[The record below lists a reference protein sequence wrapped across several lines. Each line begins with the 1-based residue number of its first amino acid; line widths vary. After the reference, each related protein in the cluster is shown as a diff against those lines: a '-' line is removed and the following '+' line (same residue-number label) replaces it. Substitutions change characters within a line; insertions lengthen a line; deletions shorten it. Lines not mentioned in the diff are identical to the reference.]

1 MNWASSSEIPYSVNW
16 MSDSRENKLPV
27 SDDLS
32 VSYRNQIEEM
42 MKAEAARRIE
52 ELHNPKELDRLSKL
66 SLIKL
71 FESDD
76 SDLVPA
82 LMSRLGP
89 VRAALD
95 GHGGGLIV
103 SSAEIE
109 ETHSGSKV
117 LSLIIDLDG
126 ACVSCGAAPG
136 TLKGI
141 QDDLLIDD
149 EIISVR
155 FSVSMLEWFDEIQK
169 EFVLKFGGVIFV

>member
-1 MNWASSSEIPYSVNW
+1 MK
-16 MSDSRENKLPV
+16 DSRDTRLPV
-27 SDDLS
+27 SENLS
-32 VSYRNQIEEM
+32 DSYRDQIEEI
-42 MKAEAARRIE
+42 MKAEAIRRIE
-52 ELHNPKELDRLSKL
+52 ENHDPEELERLNKL

-71 FESDD
+71 FESSD

-82 LMSRLGP
+82 LMSRLGS

-103 SSAEIE
+103 SSGEINKKHDG
-109 ETHSGSKV
+109 TKA

-149 EIISVR
+149 EIISIK
-155 FSVSMLEWFDEIQK
+155 FSVSMLEWFDEIQT
-169 EFVLKFGGVIFV
+169 EFVLKFGGVVFV

>member
-1 MNWASSSEIPYSVNW
+1 MGSLRDN
-16 MSDSRENKLPV
+16 RLPV
-27 SDDLS
+27 SENLS
-32 VSYRNQIEEM
+32 DSYRDQIEEI

-52 ELHNPKELDRLSKL
+52 ENHNPKELERLNKL
-66 SLIKL
+66 SLIRL
-71 FESDD
+71 FDSND

-89 VRAALD
+89 VRAALE

-103 SSAEIE
+103 SSGEIKE
-109 ETHSGSKV
+109 RHDGTRA
-117 LSLIIDLDG
+117 LSLVIDLDG

-149 EIISVR
+149 EVISVK
-155 FSVSMLEWFDEIQK
+155 FSISMLEWFDDIQK
-169 EFVLKFGGVIFV
+169 EFVLKFGGVVFV